1 MDVQFIKGS
10 YWWTQWNSPNV
21 DLQAKFANISRIDIS
36 ASDSDIQIYL
46 KSEIGINNR
55 LSLFAAKDATLEE
68 DIIKIVSEK
77 ATGM

>member
-1 MDVQFIKGS
+1 MEPFVRLFITS
-10 YWWTQWNSPNV
+10 RPNV
-21 DLQAKFANISRIDIS
+21 DLQAKFANTSRIDIS

-55 LSLFAAKDATLEE
+55 LSLFAAKDAKLEE